1 MIIPENFQ
9 KFIANQ
15 YIKPKPNNLILK
27 KDRPAFDEIRASVN
41 LVVAAILISIATS
54 FKLPLSTTYVTFM
67 VAMGTSLADKAWG
80 SDSAVYRVAGVINV
94 IGGWLLTALIAFT
107 ASGVIATILYYLG
120 KSGLFILVVVVVFV
134 LTKNYFAHQN
144 RRKIEIEE
152 EKLDIVESKSIK
164 GVIFE
169 SSKNISNFSKRANKL
184 ILKILEG
191 IGTQD
196 LNVLKEN
203 KYSL

>member
-1 MIIPENFQ
+1 M
-9 KFIANQ
+9 
-15 YIKPKPNNLILK
+15 
-27 KDRPAFDEIRASVN
+27 
-41 LVVAAILISIATS
+41 VAAILISIATS
-54 FKLPLSTTYVTFM
+54 YKLPLSTTYVTFM

-107 ASGVIATILYYLG
+107 ASGIIATILYYLG
-120 KSGLFILVVVVVFV
+120 KSGLFILVVIVVFI

-144 RRKIEIEE
+144 RRKLEIEE

-169 SSKNISNFSKRANKL
+169 SSKNISNFIQHCFKIHKKVKTRRKCLTRGSKSPKR
-184 ILKILEG
+184 ILKAPKTSLEAFEP
-191 IGTQD
+191 D
-196 LNVLKEN
+196 LAGKRKAQFGSDVNMLP
-203 KYSL
+203 SAAICWS